1 MKHLFLLLAFIIVN
15 KCFSQ
20 KITKDSIEITYKE
33 CYFQDISS
41 KKNKIVDGVTLQLGS
56 VKIIIKNKEGK
67 EIPFSAFS
75 LVDITNKFRY
85 RLDNVREIPNY
96 YFFLTS
102 EKNEFTPL
110 LSGDTSSLKF
120 RKDKI
125 YSKNGDE
132 ILYQIN
138 IPDYDPSVKD
148 YFYDYNL
155 KGITNLEFQT
165 DYGSKKYPKKTI
177 TYIGS
182 LKNKYIACSL
192 EFKIAQLYLHY
203 EYDLY
208 YKDEKIASLKF

>member
-1 MKHLFLLLAFIIVN
+1 MKYLFLLLAFIIVN

-41 KKNKIVDGVTLQLGS
+41 KRNRIVDGVTLQLGS
-56 VKIIIKNKEGK
+56 IKIKIKNKEGK
-67 EIPFSAFS
+67 EIQFSAFS
-75 LVDITNKFRY
+75 LVDVTNKFRY
-85 RLDNVREIPNY
+85 RLDNVGEIPNN
-96 YFFLTS
+96 YFFSTS
-102 EKNEFTPL
+102 EKDEFNPL
-110 LSGDTSSLKF
+110 FSGDESPLKF
-120 RKDKI
+120 RKTKI

-132 ILYQIN
+132 IVYQIN
-138 IPDYDPSVKD
+138 IPEYDPTVKD

-177 TYIGS
+177 TYIGN

-192 EFKIAQLYLHY
+192 EFKIAQLYLHS
-203 EYDLY
+203 EYYLY